1 MSAPG
6 QSAANNEGGVL
17 SGSSSDVSL
26 NSILN
31 ASTDDQCTDYSD
43 VFPGLWTQDDQEAL
57 KELGW
62 EPRSYDERTTWQSYV
77 PYWSHPQWDP
87 EIEIKS
93 RGSLARASRG
103 ESRAIMRP
111 MILPGDSDIPRTRY
125 TRAPDGAARRW
136 TQEESIQS
144 YWFRGFTTQETSTYR
159 RQTFQHPVFTHHPAW
174 IMFLRGIYH
183 MRPVS
188 QSADGRT
195 DAEKQHTDYRP
206 YRALWLDIDESQMY
220 DQARALYRRNFDA
233 GRATMGVLDTSLQFS
248 IAEIE
253 PESNAQTTITRDGHI
268 HVILSAN
275 RIWPL
280 LVDEYS
286 ESEKVAYHV
295 RNAMTILHELAHAC
309 SWAHYGM
316 MTIPDVLLTNMPGV
330 VYDQQTRTHLLA
342 LRREATGMGD
352 RNYNGRQYFFQDE
365 VQMEEGRAFENQLW
379 GTYTEMLPNSVQAFG
394 IVGNSLRSV
403 LSDNNP
409 ASGPGVT
416 AQIQALLRGDL
427 LELYR
432 RLDYEARYTQSIVA
446 EYFLKNSD
454 DPMLNRRSLDMLLGM
469 LRTACDE
476 VRVVLE
482 RLTEM
487 RQSLE
492 TDPLSRFADIVQECQ
507 ATHSR
512 INSAFD
518 AISGVV
524 MMLHGNTSLDRSGPN
539 GRGPL
544 ASVPIARR
552 DMQESRS
559 LEKAALAELR
569 LIGDPRIRRLLRT
582 WFNILLFNDDI
593 REDDVD
599 GTDVVDGQSLDDL
612 KRARDRETGVA
623 MAIIYL
629 DRLDQLDANRA
640 SGLGPTAEDFHI
652 NAELQDAMARHQDD
666 TGIADLFSERFTLE
680 EQDRLSRRPTS
691 GG

>member
-1 MSAPG
+1 MSDGILTILLHQVPLVGNEVVFTFLAQTAPLILERHK
-6 QSAANNEGGVL
+6 QMLILTWLQKLTMDKAGG
-17 SGSSSDVSL
+17 
-26 NSILN
+26 
-31 ASTDDQCTDYSD
+31 
-43 VFPGLWTQDDQEAL
+43 
-57 KELGW
+57 K
-62 EPRSYDERTTWQSYV
+62 
-77 PYWSHPQWDP
+77 
-87 EIEIKS
+87 
-93 RGSLARASRG
+93 
-103 ESRAIMRP
+103 IMR
-111 MILPGDSDIPRTRY
+111 LRLHH
-125 TRAPDGAARRW
+125 
-136 TQEESIQS
+136 E
-144 YWFRGFTTQETSTYR
+144 
-159 RQTFQHPVFTHHPAW
+159 RQTW
-174 IMFLRGIYH
+174 DRKY
-183 MRPVS
+183 
-188 QSADGRT
+188 
-195 DAEKQHTDYRP
+195 
-206 YRALWLDIDESQMY
+206 
-220 DQARALYRRNFDA
+220 
-233 GRATMGVLDTSLQFS
+233 TSIRSLCQ
-248 IAEIE
+248 
-253 PESNAQTTITRDGHI
+253 
-268 HVILSAN
+268 
-275 RIWPL
+275 
-280 LVDEYS
+280 
-286 ESEKVAYHV
+286 
-295 RNAMTILHELAHAC
+295 
-309 SWAHYGM
+309 
-316 MTIPDVLLTNMPGV
+316 
-330 VYDQQTRTHLLA
+330 
-342 LRREATGMGD
+342 
-352 RNYNGRQYFFQDE
+352 
-365 VQMEEGRAFENQLW
+365 
-379 GTYTEMLPNSVQAFG
+379 NSVQAFG

-680 EQDRLSRRPTS
+680 EQDRLRRRPTS